1 MPHFMKQLHFSCE
14 KIKSHNKHKKPDA
27 RRFFFQ
33 LTCYKIIDSMINFNP
48 ARSKTAMLADH
59 RIRIMNEVV
68 SGIRIIKMYAWE
80 IPFSAVVTAV
90 RR

>member
-1 MPHFMKQLHFSCE
+1 MNWSP
-14 KIKSHNKHKKPDA
+14 P
-27 RRFFFQ
+27 
-33 LTCYKIIDSMINFNP
+33 
-48 ARSKTAMLADH
+48 RSKTAMLADH

>member
-1 MPHFMKQLHFSCE
+1 
-14 KIKSHNKHKKPDA
+14 
-27 RRFFFQ
+27 
-33 LTCYKIIDSMINFNP
+33 
-48 ARSKTAMLADH
+48 MLADH

-90 RR
+90 RRSANSLHALQLFDNFNLPYFFFLVILCWVILS